1 MHCRYCSL
9 FKCRCLFISSAAGQ
23 RPIYR
28 RRAIHLATAS
38 ARTVALRTAASRPI
52 IAAIELSLFSR
63 EPFSPSQIKSRRFPR
78 RRRSVVT
85 HDLSLMAAS
94 PAGVS
99 RETLAGNLCRPRQA
113 AFTRC
118 GGRRRDPSHDRIA
131 QRSRA
136 TRRRDYR
143 TS

>member
-1 MHCRYCSL
+1 MPLSVHL
-9 FKCRCLFISSAAGQ
+9 FRGWAATNLPSAGDPSSDRVG
-23 RPIYR
+23 PD
-28 RRAIHLATAS
+28 S
-38 ARTVALRTAASRPI
+38 GARVTAASRPI

-63 EPFSPSQIKSRRFPR
+63 EPFSPSQIKSRRFLR